1 MLYLEILGN
10 FMSIFLI
17 FAPSKIN
24 YARTL
29 LNLEL
34 IPIDRKT
41 AKNSDE
47 TVSGKH
53 EQWFDGENLSRQC
66 RWQREE
72 VDVNPVVDEEF
83 WQFKELSR

>member
-47 TVSGKH
+47 TVSGKLDILAALKVRR
-53 EQWFDGENLSRQC
+53 FLNLTI
-66 RWQREE
+66 
-72 VDVNPVVDEEF
+72 
-83 WQFKELSR
+83 